1 MLSIKFFIFSLIW
14 IVLYCERVKDS
25 SFLTNYSKSPEE
37 LTRRILRL
45 ETPEP
50 WGESQTYEIT
60 TTDKF
65 GNLITTV
72 FNKNAE
78 ALYFY
83 INKRASRGDGSSRGK
98 NSKFRK
104 RKKKN

>member
-1 MLSIKFFIFSLIW
+1 MLSMKFFIFSLMW
-14 IVLYCERVKDS
+14 IVLYCERAKDGS
-25 SFLTNYSKSPEE
+25 LLTNYNKSPQE
-37 LTRRILRL
+37 LNRRILRL

-50 WGESQTYEIT
+50 WGDSQTYEIT

-83 INKRASRGDGSSRGK
+83 INRRASKGGGSSRGR
-98 NSKFRK
+98 NSKLRK
-104 RKKKN
+104 RKR